1 MLKKSF
7 GPRGGP
13 TRPDSRNESDTERM
27 ERKLD
32 HIHRSFKKQLREMEA
47 NLMSKADEINAKQDA
62 LAAKFDEATNEV
74 ERDLKALRDELA
86 ANIANGL
93 TAEQA
98 TTVLANLDAKLTP
111 ISDRLIEL
119 GKDPANPVPAA

>member
-1 MLKKSF
+1 MKKSF

>member
-7 GPRGGP
+7 GPRSGP

-32 HIHRSFKKQLREMEA
+32 HIHRSFKKQLSEMEA
-47 NLMSKADEINAKQDA
+47 KLMSKADEILAAQDA
-62 LAAKFDEATNEV
+62 LAAKFDAATNEV
-74 ERDLKALRDELA
+74 DKDLKALRDELA
-86 ANIANGL
+86 ANIAGGL
-93 TAEQA
+93 TADQA
-98 TTVLANLDAKLTP
+98 TSVLANLDAKLGP
-111 ISDRLIEL
+111 ISDRLVEL